1 MQLKLK
7 FSLYDQT
14 KTEKVNEKLANHHH
28 HHHDQIQLAKKQ
40 MWLDSF
46 RIS

>member
-1 MQLKLK
+1 MTKRKLNEK
-7 FSLYDQT
+7 
-14 KTEKVNEKLANHHH
+14 KVNEKLANHHH
-28 HHHDQIQLAKKQ
+28 DDQIQLAKKQ